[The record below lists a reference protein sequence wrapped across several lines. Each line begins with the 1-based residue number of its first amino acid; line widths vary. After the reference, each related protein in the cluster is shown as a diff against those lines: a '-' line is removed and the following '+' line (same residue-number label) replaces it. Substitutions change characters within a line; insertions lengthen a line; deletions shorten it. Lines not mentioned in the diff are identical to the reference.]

1 MTECQHPDIWG
12 RGGECRVC
20 GESVLNQDPLS
31 PSLFSQLIGLS
42 GLHRFHRLKAD
53 ILFIH
58 DDLGIPKE
66 THTHNLASGAGCI
79 EDAAD
84 WSNLTRSSD
93 WIRSAIEIPKSA
105 IQKMAQGP
113 GTGKPELDANG
124 EGVVNVFDLAFVPEE
139 LQ

>member
-53 ILFIH
+53 ILLIH
-58 DDLGIPKE
+58 GSLGISE
-66 THTHNLASGAGCI
+66 ATHTHNW
-79 EDAAD
+79 AAD
-84 WSNLTRSSD
+84 VGCTEDVTDRSNS
-93 WIRSAIEIPKSA
+93 IREI
-105 IQKMAQGP
+105 
-113 GTGKPELDANG
+113 L
-124 EGVVNVFDLAFVPEE
+124 
-139 LQ
+139 